1 MLKRPVPLIVAALGD
16 GVAKL
21 NSAEPLSG
29 SPAAVAGGSPDSPP
43 ALFWKKY
50 RSASSL
56 FDAIKESLIRGERI
70 ELRGFGVFEVKP
82 KKTGIGR
89 NPKTGDEMPIPPG
102 KAIRFKPGKEIRI
115 L

>member
-1 MLKRPVPLIVAALGD
+1 MGGGSQRRAGSTMVKADLVNKAARAS
-16 GVAKL
+16 GVTKTQ
-21 NSAEPLSG
+21 
-29 SPAAVAGGSPDSPP
+29 AAVAIE
-43 ALFWKKY
+43 ALFESIKT
-50 RSASSL
+50 SL
-56 FDAIKESLIRGERI
+56 LRGERI
-70 ELRGFGVFEVKP
+70 ELRGFGVFEVKA

>member
-1 MLKRPVPLIVAALGD
+1 MVKADL
-16 GVAKL
+16 VAK
-21 NSAEPLSG
+21 AAKVSG
-29 SPAAVAGGSPDSPP
+29 VTKTQAAVAIE
-43 ALFWKKY
+43 ALFE
-50 RSASSL
+50 SV
-56 FDAIKESLIRGERI
+56 KECLLRGERI